1 MIAATKECGLDCI
14 EQGPRFID
22 PLINE
27 KYMDV
32 VKKYR
37 ENGLTI
43 SGYGVLKFNTDA
55 ELSRKWF
62 EFALMPFSAHL
73 LNFQR
78 GFADDY

>member
-1 MIAATKECGLDCI
+1 
-14 EQGPRFID
+14 
-22 PLINE
+22 
-27 KYMDV
+27 MDV